1 MSILTKLRVFIKCFF
16 FVCVN
21 YCFIGQWHCVKRTLP
36 DSGNYDLESYL
47 PVYLWKKQCENEGVS
62 TFWEIMTLLKKHQ
75 DVFFSSEADNVGLIV
90 SLLYILWSYALQVKT
105 SEPVALAQC
114 FFCGGMFRCEK
125 GVKIHQKKC
134 EEK

>member
-90 SLLYILWSYALQVKT
+90 SLLYIL
-105 SEPVALAQC
+105 
-114 FFCGGMFRCEK
+114 
-125 GVKIHQKKC
+125 
-134 EEK
+134 